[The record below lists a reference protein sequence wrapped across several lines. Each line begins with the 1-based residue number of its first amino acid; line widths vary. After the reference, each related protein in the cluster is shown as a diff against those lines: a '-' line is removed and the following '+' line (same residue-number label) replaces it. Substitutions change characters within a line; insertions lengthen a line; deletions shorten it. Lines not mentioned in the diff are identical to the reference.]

1 MTAVGRVW
9 IVSRAVAGFHGRG
22 GLERAVA
29 DLTEGLIEAGTEVRL
44 VTSGPIPMV
53 ENQKFRHVI

>member
-1 MTAVGRVW
+1 M
-9 IVSRAVAGFHGRG
+9 AGFHGRG

-44 VTSGPIPMV
+44 VTSGP
-53 ENQKFRHVI
+53 